1 MAWYDFLIVGA
12 ERFRRFTANT
22 LQGAVDAAATA
33 VEVLSP
39 DVTKPERKRSREVR
53 KEKRQVAKV
62 QAKQR
67 RKARPSRKERKAAP
81 TPSPRPTPGVSPSR
95 GKEGGGWVLVAGN
108 ADIVSLENERGSYPT
123 RSLGMAAY
131 LNALEAIGSEQMVA
145 LVHWRSGQLPYVL
158 YVGYVE
164 MSE

>member
-12 ERFRRFTANT
+12 ERFRRFSANA
-22 LQGAVDAAATA
+22 LQDAAATA

-39 DVTKPERKRSREVR
+39 DITKPERKRAREVR

-81 TPSPRPTPGVSPSR
+81 PPSPRPTPGVSPSR
-95 GKEGGGWVLVAGN
+95 GKEVGGLALVAGN

-131 LNALEAIGSEQMVA
+131 LNAREAIGSEQMVA

-164 MSE
+164 MSDE

>member
-1 MAWYDFLIVGA
+1 MAWYDVFRSPGDFLRDTAARIGRSVGDALLSAA
-12 ERFRRFTANT
+12 ETI
-22 LQGAVDAAATA
+22 Q
-33 VEVLSP
+33 P
-39 DVTKPERKRSREVR
+39 DLRPERKRSREVR

-108 ADIVSLENERGSYPT
+108 PDIVSLENERGSYPT

>member
-1 MAWYDFLIVGA
+1 MAWWDRLGSFFLDLGKELRDA
-12 ERFRRFTANT
+12 GQDLRRS
-22 LQGAVDAAATA
+22 AADL
-33 VEVLSP
+33 LSP
-39 DVTKPERKRSREVR
+39 DVAKPERKRAREVR
-53 KEKRQVAKV
+53 KEQRQVSRVTK
-62 QAKQR
+62 KR
-67 RKARPSRKERKAAP
+67 ERKARPSRKERKAAP
-81 TPSPRPTPGVSPSR
+81 PPSPRPTPGVSPSR

-108 ADIVSLENERGSYPT
+108 PDIVSLENERGSYPT

-131 LNALEAIGSEQMVA
+131 LNALEAIGSEQMVV

>member
-1 MAWYDFLIVGA
+1 MAWWDRLGSFFLDIGKELRDAGQDLRRSGA
-12 ERFRRFTANT
+12 D
-22 LQGAVDAAATA
+22 L
-33 VEVLSP
+33 LSP
-39 DVTKPERKRSREVR
+39 DVAKPERKRAREVR
-53 KEKRQVAKV
+53 KEQRQVSRVTK
-62 QAKQR
+62 KR
-67 RKARPSRKERKAAP
+67 ERKARPSRKERKAAP
-81 TPSPRPTPGVSPSR
+81 PPSPRPTPGVSPSR

-108 ADIVSLENERGSYPT
+108 PDIVSLENERGSYPT

-131 LNALEAIGSEQMVA
+131 LNALESIGSEQMVA